1 MSLDLSKLS
10 SKELK
15 ELLAKKREEEHQTAL
30 KNREAYEGIRAELV
44 QRVENKVRAVCEE
57 VKGLH
62 KFCVDELGAF
72 RDTLAEYGQ
81 LRNPGQM
88 NYTVQEGNFR
98 IEVKT
103 CKIKKFDERADVAAS
118 RLIEFL
124 QSWIKEKKD
133 GTNDPM
139 YQLAMTLLERNKYGD
154 LDYKSVSKLY
164 ELEERFNNPEYS
176 SIMSL
181 FKESHLVEASSTN
194 FYFYEKHALGVW
206 MRLEP
211 SFNRL

>member
-15 ELLAKKREEEHQTAL
+15 ELLAKKREEEHQAAL
-30 KNREAYEGIRAELV
+30 KKREAYEGIRAELV

-81 LRNPGQM
+81 LRNPGQLKF
-88 NYTVQEGNFR
+88 TVQEGNFR

-139 YQLAMTLLERNKYGD
+139 YQLAMPL
-154 LDYKSVSKLY
+154 
-164 ELEERFNNPEYS
+164 LEERFNNPEYS

-194 FYFYEKHALGVW
+194 FYFYEKNDLGVW
-206 MRLEP
+206 VRLEP